1 MSERA
6 RHMSM
11 AESDVEEATLEWFEQ
26 LGYTRLHGTEVSPG
40 GTYAS
45 RETYSD
51 VVLGNRLYD
60 AIRYLNPQLSPEAVE
75 EVYRRVTRL
84 DVPGLVERNRAFHD
98 LLIHGV
104 PVENHRRD
112 GSMRNE
118 LARVVDFQRLD
129 KNDWLVVNQ
138 FTITEIEE
146 RRPDVIVFV
155 NGLPLIVIE
164 LKNPRDEKATL
175 RGAFQQLQTYKAEIP
190 SLFIYNE
197 ILVVS
202 DGVEA
207 RAGTMTSNW
216 ERFQPWRTIDGD
228 TIAPKGTSELET
240 LLFGICEQKRLLDL
254 VSAFIVFE
262 SDGVNIDKKM
272 AAYHQ
277 YHAVNKAVATSLKA
291 SAQDG
296 DQRAGVIWH
305 TQGSGKSLTMVFY
318 AGKIIQ
324 HPQMENPTLIVL
336 TDRNDLDDQLFGT
349 FSRCQEL
356 LRQEPM
362 QAQDRGELE
371 TLLKNRASGGVIF
384 TTIQKFFPQNG
395 VQYQPLSERRN
406 IVFIADEAHRSQYG
420 LDMRIVTDKET
431 NEERKAYGFAKY
443 MRDALPNASYIG
455 FTGTPIE
462 ASDRNTRAI
471 FGEYVDVYDIHRS
484 VEDGATVRIFY
495 EARTIPLKLDE
506 GERPQIDPRFDEITE
521 GREQD
526 EKEKLKSKWGR
537 LEALVGAEDRI
548 KKIAADIVEH
558 FELRQQGL
566 EGKAMIV
573 CMSRRICVELY
584 QEIVALRPAWHNS
597 DDDKGSIKVVMTG
610 SATDGADWQQHIRSK
625 KGRDAIATR
634 FKDVSDPLKLVI
646 VRDMWLTG
654 FDIPCLHTMY
664 LDKPMVGHGLMQ
676 AIARVNRVFK
686 DKPGGLIVDY
696 LGLADALK
704 NALHDYSRTD
714 QTDTGID
721 QEKAVAIMQE
731 KCEVVRA
738 LFYGFDYQNFFTG
751 KATVRLSVIPAAMEH
766 ILRQE
771 NGKKRYLQAITELSR
786 AYALSLPH
794 QEALKI
800 RDEVGF
806 FQTVRASFIKR
817 TPTDGK
823 TQEDLDTAVRQ
834 IVSQAVAADGAVD
847 LYATLG
853 VENPYTDLFSDAFL
867 DKMRNLPQQ
876 HLAFEMLNKLIND
889 QIQTRFRRNVVKAQ
903 SFEAKLAKA
912 VKLYQDR
919 AIEAALTMLK
929 ANAVEIRNTLLED
942 ERLGLNEDALA
953 FYDALKAGNSDIQ
966 AMEDRQL
973 QKIAE
978 ELVTVVKNT
987 ISPDW
992 TIRQSTRSNLSRTV
1006 RRFLRQNGYQPEQQQ
1021 TDVVELIVKQAEV
1034 LSQDWN
1040 VA

>member
-1 MSERA
+1 MG
-6 RHMSM
+6 M

-26 LGYTRLHGTEVSPG
+26 LGYTCLHGTEVSPG
-40 GTYAS
+40 GTYAG
-45 RETYSD
+45 RENYNE
-51 VVLGNRLYD
+51 VILGNRLYD
-60 AIRYLNPQLSPEAVE
+60 AIRYLNPQLSSEAVE

-84 DVPGLVERNRAFHD
+84 DLPALIEQNRAFHD

-104 PVENHRRD
+104 PVENRRID
-112 GSMRNE
+112 GSLRNE
-118 LARVVDFQRLD
+118 LARIIDFTHLD

-138 FTITEIEE
+138 FTVIEHEHE
-146 RRPDVIVFV
+146 RRPDVVVFV
-155 NGLPLIVIE
+155 NGLPLVVIE
-164 LKNPRDEKATL
+164 LKNPADEKATIG
-175 RGAFQQLQTYKAEIP
+175 GAFRQLQTYKVQIP
-190 SLFIYNE
+190 SLLTYNE
-197 ILVVS
+197 VLLVS

-207 RAGTMTSNW
+207 RAGTLTSNW
-216 ERFQPWRTIDGD
+216 ERFQPWRTIDGEN
-228 TIAPKGTSELET
+228 IVPRGTPELET
-240 LLFGICEQKRLLDL
+240 LLLGIFEKKRFRDLLR
-254 VSAFIVFE
+254 SFIVFE

-277 YHAVNKAVATSLKA
+277 YHAVNKAVATTIKA

-324 HPQMENPTLIVL
+324 HPAMENPTLIIL
-336 TDRNDLDDQLFGT
+336 TDRNDLDEQLFGT
-349 FSRCQEL
+349 FSRCQDI
-356 LRQEPM
+356 LRQEPV
-362 QAQDRGELE
+362 QAEERDDLE

-384 TTIQKFFPQNG
+384 TTIQKFFPKEG
-395 VQYQPLSERRN
+395 AEYQRLSERHN
-406 IVFIADEAHRSQYG
+406 IIFIADEAHRSQYG
-420 LDMRIVTDKET
+420 LDMHIITDKET
-431 NEERKAYGFAKY
+431 NEKRKAYGFAKY
-443 MRDALPNASYIG
+443 LRDALPNASYIG

-462 ASDRNTRAI
+462 ETDRNTRAI
-471 FGEYVDVYDIHRS
+471 FGDYIDVYDIHRS
-484 VEDGATVRIFY
+484 VEDGATVRIYY

-506 GERPQIDPRFDEITE
+506 GERPQIDPRFDEVTE
-521 GREQD
+521 GREPE

-537 LEALVGAEDRI
+537 LEALVGAKDRI
-548 KKIAADIVEH
+548 ERVAADIIKH
-558 FELRQQGL
+558 FEERQQGL

-584 QEIVALRPAWHNS
+584 KEIVKLQSEWDNR
-597 DDDKGSIKVVMTG
+597 DDDKGTIKVVMTG
-610 SATDGADWQQHIRSK
+610 SAADGADWQQHIRPK
-625 KGRDAIATR
+625 KGREAIAKR
-634 FKDVSDPLKLVI
+634 FKDASDPLKLVI

-654 FDIPCLHTMY
+654 FDVPCLHTMY

-714 QTDTGID
+714 QADTAID
-721 QEKAVAIMQE
+721 QQKAVEIMQE
-731 KCEVVRA
+731 KYEVVRA
-738 LFYGFDYQNFFTG
+738 LYYGFDYQRFFSE
-751 KATVRLSVIPAAMEH
+751 KATVRLSVIPAAMQH
-766 ILRQE
+766 ILEQD
-771 NGKKRYLQAITELSR
+771 NGKKRYLQAVSELSK
-786 AYALSLPH
+786 AYALALPH
-794 QEALKI
+794 EKALELREDI
-800 RDEVGF
+800 GF
-806 FQTVRASFIKR
+806 FQAVRASFVKR

-823 TQEDLDTAVRQ
+823 TQEDLDTAIRQ
-834 IVSQAVAADGAVD
+834 IVSQAVAADGAID

-853 VENPYTDLFSDAFL
+853 VENPYIDLFSDEFL
-867 DKMRNLPQQ
+867 ERMRNLPQQ

-889 QIQTRFRRNVVKAQ
+889 QIKTRFRRNVVKAQ
-903 SFEAKLAKA
+903 SFEAKLEKA
-912 VKLYQDR
+912 VKLYQQR

-929 ANAVEIRNTLLED
+929 ANAQEIRDTLLED

-953 FYDALKAGNSDIQ
+953 FYDALKVGNSDIQ
-966 AMEDRQL
+966 QMEEKKL

-978 ELVTVVKNT
+978 ELVTVVKNN

-992 TIRQSTRSNLSRTV
+992 TIRQSTRAHLSRMI
-1006 RRFLRQNGYQPEQQQ
+1006 RRFLRQNGYPLEKQQ
-1021 TDVVELIVKQAEV
+1021 TDVVELIVKQAEA